1 MTGYRFSEQEFLQ
14 IMNSTPKNKDRNR
27 KDARDTRAEAL
38 KIANSQHVE
47 GQTKEQ
53 TRLIAKGIQKG
64 IEQFLRQQNEKV
76 RDLDRRTKKVQQ
88 LLNTQGP
95 ETATIT
101 DDGNAAKKSPFTIY
115 LPWILLGCSWIIFLA
130 YVLWLS

>member
-1 MTGYRFSEQEFLQ
+1 
-14 IMNSTPKNKDRNR
+14 MNIPNKNKDRTR
-27 KDARDTRAEAL
+27 KEARDTRSEAL

-64 IEQFLRQQNEKV
+64 IEQFLRQQNEKS

-88 LLNTQGP
+88 LLNAHGQ
-95 ETATIT
+95 ETAVAT
-101 DDGNAAKKSPFTIY
+101 DNVSTTQTSSFKAY
-115 LPWILLGCSWIIFLA
+115 LPWILLGCSWVMFIV
-130 YVLWLS
+130 YVMWLQ

>member
-1 MTGYRFSEQEFLQ
+1 
-14 IMNSTPKNKDRNR
+14 MNNTSKNKDRTR
-27 KDARDTRAEAL
+27 KEARDTRAEAV

-88 LLNTQGP
+88 LLNSQGQ
-95 ETATIT
+95 ETATII
-101 DDGNAAKKSPFTIY
+101 DDGNTATTSPFLVY
-115 LPWILLGCSWIIFLA
+115 LPWILLGCSWIIFLV
-130 YVLWLS
+130 YVVWLS